1 MVKLMRRVLGWTT
14 IAVLMMGGVA
24 VSCSKDDSSSATTT
38 TAKSS
43 SDSGSSSSSS
53 GSGSGSSA
61 VDDYCKKVEELTASA
76 KEAMKDPMNANTADL
91 SKKSQEL
98 SQDASK
104 LAAEV
109 RADPSQAKKLADCSQ
124 KAAKALTGG

>member
-1 MVKLMRRVLGWTT
+1 MRRVLGWTT
-14 IAVLMMGGVA
+14 VAVLLIGGVA
-24 VSCSKDDSSSATTT
+24 ASCSSDDKDSASGDKTTT
-38 TAKSS
+38 TAKAS
-43 SDSGSSSSSS
+43 SDSGSS
-53 GSGSGSSA
+53 GGSGSSA
-61 VDDYCKKVEELTASA
+61 VDDYCKKVEELTTSA
-76 KEAMKDPMNANTADL
+76 KEAMKDPMNADTADL

-109 RADPSQAKKLADCSQ
+109 RADPEQAKKLADCSQ